1 MTTDPADSADLPA
14 VVSPLGGIL
23 ELLVLEESGPNCFVG
38 RQPDGD
44 RERIF
49 GGQIAAQA
57 LMAAAMTTKGGLPR
71 SLHAHFLRA
80 GDANQPV
87 TYDVDVVKD
96 GRTVAVRRISA
107 RQHGVRILEATASFD
122 SGRHDTEGIAEY
134 QRSMPV
140 VTSPESLT
148 RLEVQLASY
157 ADEFDGW
164 WVRARPF
171 DIRYV
176 TPPPRI
182 ALELPSTPSR
192 DNQLWLRADGPVP
205 VDSTMNCCL
214 ITWVSDLTL
223 LDPLMIAAR
232 RTSRGPGLVASLDH
246 AIWFHRPVNFA
257 DWVLY
262 DQHSASASGGRGVV
276 TGAMYNRSG
285 EMVCIVNQEGY
296 LGATP

>member
-1 MTTDPADSADLPA
+1 VTTDPTGSADLPGVA
-14 VVSPLGGIL
+14 TPLGDVL
-23 ELLVLEESGPNCFVG
+23 DLLVLEQSGPNCFVG

-80 GDANQPV
+80 GDATQPV
-87 TYDVDVVKD
+87 TYDVDVAKD
-96 GRTVAVRRISA
+96 GRTIAVRRISA
-107 RQHGVRILEATASFD
+107 IQHGVRILEATASFD
-122 SGRHDTEGIAEY
+122 CGPQDAEGIIEY

-140 VTSPESLT
+140 VASPESLT
-148 RLEVQLASY
+148 RLEDQLASY
-157 ADEFDGW
+157 ANEFDGW

-176 TPPPRI
+176 TPPPRM
-182 ALELPSTPSR
+182 ALELPSTPNR
-192 DNQLWLRADGPVP
+192 GNQLWLRADGPVP
-205 VDSTMNCCL
+205 LDSTMNCCL
-214 ITWVSDLTL
+214 ITWASDLTL

-246 AIWFHRPVNFA
+246 AIWFHRPVNFT

-262 DQHSASASGGRGVV
+262 DQYSVSASGGRGVV
-276 TGAMYNRSG
+276 AGAMFNRSG
-285 EMVCIVNQEGY
+285 ELVCIVNQEGY